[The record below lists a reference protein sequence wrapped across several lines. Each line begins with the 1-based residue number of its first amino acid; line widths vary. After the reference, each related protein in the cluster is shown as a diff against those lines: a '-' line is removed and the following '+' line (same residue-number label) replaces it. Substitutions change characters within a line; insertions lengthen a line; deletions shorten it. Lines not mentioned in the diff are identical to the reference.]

1 VVGVNG
7 GRALPLA
14 AAGLVGVLVAAGQ
27 LARAGTVKSQDRD
40 PAFSVDGKELAFVR
54 WTGAT
59 GRVMLMRADG
69 TGLHA
74 VTKPQPQP
82 YGLTWSPEERSLA
95 YSSGGDIWRADL
107 DTGALVNLTAT
118 PDAQESEAAWSPDGS
133 RLAFMSLEGCVR
145 CSKVYVVAPDGTAR
159 TMISDQGRRP
169 AWSPDGSRIALAGSP
184 MRIVD
189 LDAGSSVT
197 YVNGSYPAWSP
208 NGHLVAYDGQP
219 GLRVLDTAGKSDRLV
234 TKKLSAVPT
243 WSPDGRRIAAATTT
257 NESLG
262 IVYANGRGLRV
273 VGGADLTN
281 DAPSWSKDT
290 GLLAFVERGRC
301 GIDVVRADGTHRRRL
316 THAC

>member
-1 VVGVNG
+1 VGGVSG
-7 GRALPLA
+7 GRTLLLV

-27 LARAGTVKSQDRD
+27 LARAGSAKTQDRD

-82 YGLTWSPEERSLA
+82 YGLTWSPDERALA

-107 DTGALVNLTAT
+107 DTGALTNLTAT
-118 PDAQESEAAWSPDGS
+118 TDAQESEAAWSPDGS
-133 RLAFMSLEGCVR
+133 RLAFVSLEGCFR
-145 CSKVYVVAPDGTAR
+145 CTKVYVVMPDGTGR
-159 TMISDQGRRP
+159 TPISDPGRRP

-184 MRIVD
+184 IRIVD

-197 YVNGSYPAWSP
+197 YVNGSFPAWSP
-208 NGHLVAYDGQP
+208 NGRLVAYDGRS
-219 GLRVLDTAGKSDRLV
+219 GLRVLDTAGKGDRLV
-234 TKKLSAVPT
+234 STKLGAAPA
-243 WSPDGRRIAAATTT
+243 WSPDGRRIAATTADG
-257 NESLG
+257 SLG

-273 VGGADLTN
+273 VGKADLKD
-281 DAPSWSKDT
+281 DAPSWSRDT
-290 GLLAFVERGRC
+290 GLIAFVERGRC

-316 THAC
+316 TRAC